1 LASGLLSLF
10 FFGGGVGG
18 LIFFG
23 RVPFRVLSSEVQ
35 FCPWTP
41 ILHAFLHVLAKAHVK
56 ARKKARQYM
65 LKHAKG
71 IHKHAQCMFM
81 HVDMHMHSLC
91 VLLHAFSMVLNVF
104 VPNST
109 EKPEIGKRAKVTVV
123 TEWIFWPYTRYRKM
137 YLKIYSEKCVS
148 VSSTVPLEKWM
159 IEMIER
165 KFHHNL
171 LENVVKDIY
180 EPIYYRSLKVNGK
193 YDEVIK
199 DNWYKDE
206 ETLRKLLM
214 SVRKK

>member
-1 LASGLLSLF
+1 MKKYIFTEQQIKAVINNMVNEQSEPSIHDDDFDSAIVSDEPEVMEPKVETPYRGSYVTNIINNIEL
-10 FFGGGVGG
+10 VGTSDEG
-18 LIFFG
+18 NPL
-23 RVPFRVLSSEVQ
+23 V
-35 FCPWTP
+35 
-41 ILHAFLHVLAKAHVK
+41 
-56 ARKKARQYM
+56 
-65 LKHAKG
+65 
-71 IHKHAQCMFM
+71 
-81 HVDMHMHSLC
+81 
-91 VLLHAFSMVLNVF
+91 SMVLNVF

-171 LENVVKDIY
+171 LENVVEGIY

-199 DNWYKDE
+199 GNWYKDE